1 MVWLLAAVGL
11 IKVNGNI
18 QIILP
23 RLNVLHSIESYE
35 GSMEVQ
41 IEGIV
46 PVNPFTAIADEL
58 NADILLLN
66 ASMDGGVDE
75 QVRQQLMSRNYK
87 RDNLVVI
94 VVTPGGS
101 ADVAY
106 RTSLVLQSAYSHIT
120 ICVAGWCK
128 SAGTLLAI
136 SGHELVIGPRGE
148 LGPLDVQIAKR
159 DDLAGDRDSGLVLNE
174 AIAKLRDESFGI
186 FENYMIR
193 LIANSQNAI
202 TFRTAA
208 DIASQMTIG
217 LMAPVFDKIDPLR
230 LGADARAMNI
240 GQQYALRLNVKSGNL
255 KGNEALNMLLN
266 GYPCHSFV
274 IEFDEAQRLFT
285 NVKLLEGRLGDV
297 VEGLKDVA
305 LVPSNMSVIGYVDGE
320 KNAAADN
327 DTEGDVP
334 EAEGFV
340 DVQGY
345 SPAEVA

>member
-1 MVWLLAAVGL
+1 
-11 IKVNGNI
+11 
-18 QIILP
+18 
-23 RLNVLHSIESYE
+23 
-35 GSMEVQ
+35 MEIQ
-41 IEGIV
+41 IEGVV
-46 PVNPFTAIADEL
+46 PVNPFTAFSDEL
-58 NADILLLN
+58 NSDILLLN

-75 QVRQQLMSRNYK
+75 MVRQQFISRQHK
-87 RDNLVVI
+87 RDRLIVI

-106 RTSLVLQSAYSHIT
+106 RTSLVLQSAYSHVT

-136 SGHELVIGPRGE
+136 SGHELILGPRGE

-240 GQQYALRLNVKSGNL
+240 GQEYAFRLNVKSGNL
-255 KGNEALNMLLN
+255 QGIEALNMLLN

-274 IEFDEAQRLFT
+274 IELDEAQRLFN
-285 NVKLLEGRLGDV
+285 NVKLLEGSLENV
-297 VEGLKDVA
+297 VEGLKEMA
-305 LVPSNMSVIGYVDGE
+305 LVPSSKPMVCYVDGE

-334 EAEGFV
+334 QTEGDV
-340 DVQGY
+340 DIQGDCA
-345 SPAEVA
+345 AEVA

>member
-1 MVWLLAAVGL
+1 
-11 IKVNGNI
+11 
-18 QIILP
+18 
-23 RLNVLHSIESYE
+23 
-35 GSMEVQ
+35 MEIPV
-41 IEGIV
+41 EGIV
-46 PVNPFTAIADEL
+46 PVNPFTAFSDEL
-58 NADILLLN
+58 NADIMLLN

-75 QVRQQLMSRNYK
+75 LVRQQLISRHHK
-87 RDNLVVI
+87 RDKLIVI

-208 DIASQMTIG
+208 DIASQLTIG

-240 GQQYALRLNVKSGNL
+240 GQEYALRLNVKSGNL
-255 KGNEALNMLLN
+255 KGIEALNMLLN

-274 IEFDEAQRLFT
+274 IELDEAQRLFT
-285 NVKLLEGRLGDV
+285 NVKLLEGSLENV
-297 VEGLKDVA
+297 VEGLKEMA
-305 LVPSNMSVIGYVDGE
+305 LVPSSKPTVCYVDGE

-327 DTEGDVP
+327 DTEGDLP
-334 EAEGFV
+334 EAEGAANI
-340 DVQGY
+340 QGDGA
-345 SPAEVA
+345 AEVA